1 MSRRNKVQENLFNL
15 VLEIDD
21 ICTKYDVEYYLAGGT
36 ALGTVRNHRFLPWD
50 DDVDLYITR
59 DNWNKLRNV
68 IETEDN
74 VVPEGRTFV
83 YNGNTKYYNNPIV
96 RYTDNTTTAI
106 YKSQALPGKACGQHI
121 EFLIMD
127 PMPTGEE
134 EIQEYIKY
142 LRIYTELMSRILL

>member
-1 MSRRNKVQENLFNL
+1 M
-15 VLEIDD
+15 EIQS
-21 ICTKYDVEYYLAGGT
+21 I
-36 ALGTVRNHRFLPWD
+36 
-50 DDVDLYITR
+50 ITIQ
-59 DNWNKLRNV
+59 LLS
-68 IETEDN
+68 IL
-74 VVPEGRTFV
+74 
-83 YNGNTKYYNNPIV
+83 I
-96 RYTDNTTTAI
+96 NTTTAI